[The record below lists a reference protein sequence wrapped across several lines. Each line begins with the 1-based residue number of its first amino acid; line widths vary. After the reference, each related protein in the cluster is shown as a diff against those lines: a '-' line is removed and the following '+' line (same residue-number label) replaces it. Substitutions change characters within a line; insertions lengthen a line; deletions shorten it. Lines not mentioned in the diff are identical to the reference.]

1 MVSAALKG
9 FGWYLGSKLAGSA
22 LRISMA
28 FFAGF
33 SSGLS
38 GVAGL
43 MDTLT
48 KPLGPSSSLL
58 EEDEVLEELE
68 EELVKVPL
76 ALRPGL
82 AAAKGA
88 FRAGLAGATEGLG
101 TTFLSSEARASASF
115 SLSLEI

>member
-1 MVSAALKG
+1 
-9 FGWYLGSKLAGSA
+9 
-22 LRISMA
+22 
-28 FFAGF
+28 
-33 SSGLS
+33 
-38 GVAGL
+38 L